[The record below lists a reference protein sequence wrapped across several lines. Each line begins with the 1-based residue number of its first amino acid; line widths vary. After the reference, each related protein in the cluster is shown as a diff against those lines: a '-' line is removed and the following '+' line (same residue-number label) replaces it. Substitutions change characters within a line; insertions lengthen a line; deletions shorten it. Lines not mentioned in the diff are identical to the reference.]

1 MLLKL
6 SVNVDAVKKII
17 ITMFIH
23 RHVVMDYSF
32 ITVDS
37 FISKS
42 HKHKMLEYMFLLSL
56 SMLLKTF
63 VFVITYYHK

>member
-1 MLLKL
+1 MLMKLK
-6 SVNVDAVKKII
+6 KKKKT
-17 ITMFIH
+17 ITMFIL
-23 RHVVMDYSF
+23 RHVVMDYSS

-56 SMLLKTF
+56 SMLLKTS
-63 VFVITYYHK
+63 VFVITINNK

>member
-1 MLLKL
+1 
-6 SVNVDAVKKII
+6 
-17 ITMFIH
+17 
-23 RHVVMDYSF
+23 MDYSF

-63 VFVITYYHK
+63 VFVITYYHKWQ